1 MNYFFKSNAFARVW
15 KIAEVTCVPN
25 AGDAGNQYNNWP
37 ISLLPVLSK
46 VNERLAPR
54 EFVTSLD
61 NNNKPSQFQS
71 NKMSTLA
78 LFLGI
83 ISRAVVSST
92 NFILRFHERNKLFV
106 MIVNKMTPN
115 LVPCGIPPL
124 GFFHSDIMFSI
135 LTAISVLLN
144 AGLTVTY

>member
-1 MNYFFKSNAFARVW
+1 
-15 KIAEVTCVPN
+15 
-25 AGDAGNQYNNWP
+25 
-37 ISLLPVLSK
+37 
-46 VNERLAPR
+46 
-54 EFVTSLD
+54 
-61 NNNKPSQFQS
+61 
-71 NKMSTLA
+71 MSRLA

-124 GFFHSDIMFSI
+124 GVFHSDIMFSI
-135 LTAISVLLN
+135 LKAWVLLHRK
-144 AGLTVTY
+144 AIIQLTRKGGARACSLVPQSAINSSSDFNRIKILFNPKSSYRIKRVLIHMLSGHFLELITNGIFYGFLNIYKN

>member
-1 MNYFFKSNAFARVW
+1 M
-15 KIAEVTCVPN
+15 
-25 AGDAGNQYNNWP
+25 
-37 ISLLPVLSK
+37 
-46 VNERLAPR
+46 
-54 EFVTSLD
+54 
-61 NNNKPSQFQS
+61 
-71 NKMSTLA
+71 A

-92 NFILRFHERNKLFV
+92 NFILRFRGRNKLFV

-124 GFFHSDIMFSI
+124 GVFDTDVMFSI